1 MTMMT
6 GQQYRESLRRL
17 KPEIYY
23 MGEKIDNVADHPAFF
38 WGDVT
43 TEKYPWIKV
52 EVIPEGESQTP
63 ASAGGA
69 P

>member
-23 MGEKIDNVADHPAFF
+23 MGEKIESVADHPAFLPH
-38 WGDVT
+38 VT
-43 TEKYPWIKV
+43 SNSSSSSSLETNRP
-52 EVIPEGESQTP
+52 G
-63 ASAGGA
+63 
-69 P
+69 